1 MTLDE
6 LRSLDPKDI
15 PNWPLPAQAGALTF
29 LIALI
34 VFLGYFLVLGDQ
46 LDTLNNAQRQEE
58 QLKQT
63 YLDKKRQA
71 INLAALEQQLVEIQ
85 RSFGALLKQLP
96 NKSEMDS
103 LLTEINQAGI
113 GRGLQFELFR
123 PGGEVK
129 SAEMAELPISIRL
142 TGNYKELAS
151 FVSDV
156 GQLSRIVTLGD
167 IKLIPQDAKP
177 GAASPRLTL
186 EATAKTYRSLEPEE
200 RLAAINKKEAKK

>member
-6 LRSLDPKDI
+6 LRNLDPKDM
-15 PNWPLPAQAGALTF
+15 PNWPLPAQVGTL
-29 LIALI
+29 LLMIGLI
-34 VFLGYFLVLGDQ
+34 VFLGYYLVLGDQ
-46 LDTLNNAQRQEE
+46 LSELDSAQHQEE

-71 INLAALEQQLVEIQ
+71 VNLEALEQQLAEIQ

-96 NKSEMDS
+96 SKSEMEA

-123 PGGEVK
+123 PGGEIK

-142 TGNYKELAS
+142 SGTYKELAS
-151 FVSDV
+151 FISDV

-167 IKLIPQDAKP
+167 IKLTPLEAK
-177 GAASPRLTL
+177 AAVNPRLSM

-200 RLAAINKKEAKK
+200 RLASIQKKEANK